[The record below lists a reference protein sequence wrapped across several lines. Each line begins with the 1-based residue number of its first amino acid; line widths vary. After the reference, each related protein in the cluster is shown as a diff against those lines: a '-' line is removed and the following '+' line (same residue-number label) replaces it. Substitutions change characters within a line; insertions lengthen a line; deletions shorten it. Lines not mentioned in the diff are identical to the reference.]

1 MYLEHLSLIN
11 YKNFEADQ
19 FTFDSSINCLVGR
32 NGSGKTTILDAIYHL
47 AFTKSYFNPQST
59 QNVRH
64 GAELF
69 TLEGKFKINEKDFDL
84 FIGFKKGTKKT
95 VKLNG
100 KTYERISDHIG
111 KIPLVIISLIGF
123 KKGTKKTVKLN
134 GKTYERISDHI
145 GKIPLVIISPADRDL
160 ILEGSETRR
169 KFIDSI
175 ISQSDSDYLN
185 ALLKYNQALSQR
197 NSLLKYFANNNV
209 FQKDTLVLY
218 DELLIENGSIIFEKR
233 NDFLNHFS
241 KHFIEQYKAISP
253 IESEIVEVK
262 YDSELLKTDFKTL
275 LEQSLTKDRLLQY
288 TSAGI
293 HKDDLMLLLNG
304 YPIKKFGSQGQ
315 QKSFLIALRFA
326 QYAFLKNQKNQ
337 KPIVLLD
344 DIFDKLDDQ
353 RVMRLVALVE
363 NDFFGQLF
371 ISDTNSKRTEE
382 VVKAT
387 GRNYVIHHLE

>member
-1 MYLEHLSLIN
+1 MGKNRIFIIIYRLGNNAYFYHPFLIMYLEHLSLIN

-111 KIPLVIISLIGF
+111 KIPLVIIS
-123 KKGTKKTVKLN
+123 
-134 GKTYERISDHI
+134 
-145 GKIPLVIISPADRDL
+145 PADRDL
-160 ILEGSETRR
+160 ISEGSETRR

-197 NSLLKYFANNNV
+197 NSLLKYFANNNL
-209 FQKDTLVLY
+209 FQKDTLALY

-275 LEQSLTKDRLLQY
+275 LEQSLSKDRLLQY

-293 HKDDLMLLLNG
+293 HKDDLMLFLNG

>member
-1 MYLEHLSLIN
+1 MHLEYLSLIN

-19 FTFDSSINCLVGR
+19 YEFDSSINCLVGR
-32 NGSGKTTILDAIYHL
+32 NGAGKTTILDAIYHL

-64 GAELF
+64 GEELF
-69 TLEGKFKINEKDFDL
+69 TLEGKFKVNEKQLDL
-84 FIGFKKGTKKT
+84 
-95 VKLNG
+95 
-100 KTYERISDHIG
+100 
-111 KIPLVIISLIGF
+111 LIGF
-123 KKGTKKTVKLN
+123 KKGNKKIIKVN

-160 ILEGSETRR
+160 ISEGSETRR
-169 KFIDSI
+169 KFVDSI
-175 ISQSDSDYLN
+175 ISQSDAAYLK

-197 NSLLKYFANNNV
+197 NSLLKYFAKNNV
-209 FQKDTLVLY
+209 FQEETLALY
-218 DELLIENGSIIFEKR
+218 DEILLENGTIIFEKR
-233 NDFLNHFS
+233 KAFLSLFTQD
-241 KHFIEQYKAISP
+241 FIEQYKAISP
-253 IESEIVEVK
+253 IETEQVAVR
-262 YDSELLKTDFKTL
+262 YDSELLHTDFKEL
-275 LEQSLTKDRLLQY
+275 LKQSLSKDRLVQY
-288 TSAGI
+288 TSSGI
-293 HKDDLMLLLNG
+293 HKDDLLLLLND

-371 ISDTNSKRTEE
+371 ISDTNSNRTEE

-387 GRNYVIHHLE
+387 GRPYVIHHLV

>member
-1 MYLEHLSLIN
+1 MGKNRIFIIIYRLGNNAYFYHPFLIMYLEHLSLIN

-111 KIPLVIISLIGF
+111 KIPLVIIS
-123 KKGTKKTVKLN
+123 
-134 GKTYERISDHI
+134 
-145 GKIPLVIISPADRDL
+145 PADRDL
-160 ILEGSETRR
+160 ISEGSETRR

-209 FQKDTLVLY
+209 FQKDTLALY

-241 KHFIEQYKAISP
+241 KHFIEQYKSISP

>member
-1 MYLEHLSLIN
+1 MGKNRIFIIIYRLGNNAYFYHPFLTMYLEHLSLIN

-84 FIGFKKGTKKT
+84 F
-95 VKLNG
+95 V
-100 KTYERISDHIG
+100 
-111 KIPLVIISLIGF
+111 GF

-160 ILEGSETRR
+160 ISEGSETRR

-209 FQKDTLVLY
+209 FQKDTLALY
-218 DELLIENGSIIFEKR
+218 DKLLIENGSIIFEKR

-241 KHFIEQYKAISP
+241 KHFIEQYKSISP

-275 LEQSLTKDRLLQY
+275 LERSLSKDRLLQY

>member
-19 FTFDSSINCLVGR
+19 FDFDSSINCLVGR
-32 NGSGKTTILDAIYHL
+32 NGAGKTTILDAIYHL

-69 TLEGKFKINEKDFDL
+69 TLEGKFKIDQRDLDL
-84 FIGFKKGTKKT
+84 FVGFKKGTKKT

-100 KTYERISDHIG
+100 KTYD
-111 KIPLVIISLIGF
+111 
-123 KKGTKKTVKLN
+123 
-134 GKTYERISDHI
+134 RISDHI

-160 ILEGSETRR
+160 ISEGSETRR

-175 ISQSDSDYLN
+175 ISQSDLGYLN

-197 NSLLKYFANNNV
+197 NSLLKYFSKNNV
-209 FQKDTLVLY
+209 FQKDTLALY

-233 NDFLNHFS
+233 NQFLNFFS
-241 KHFIEQYKAISP
+241 EHFIEQYKAISP
-253 IESEIVEVK
+253 VESEVVEVK
-262 YDSELLKTDFKTL
+262 YDSELLKTEFKTL
-275 LEQSLTKDRLLQY
+275 LEQSLSKDRLLQY

-293 HKDDLMLLLNG
+293 HKDDLILLLNG

-371 ISDTNSKRTEE
+371 ISDTNSSRTEE

-387 GRNYVIHHLE
+387 GRPYVIHHLE

>member
-1 MYLEHLSLIN
+1 MGKNRIFIIIYRLGNNAYFYHPFLIMYLEHLSLIN

-111 KIPLVIISLIGF
+111 KIPLVIIS
-123 KKGTKKTVKLN
+123 
-134 GKTYERISDHI
+134 
-145 GKIPLVIISPADRDL
+145 PADRDL
-160 ILEGSETRR
+160 ISEGSETRR

-209 FQKDTLVLY
+209 FQKDTLALY

-275 LEQSLTKDRLLQY
+275 LERSLSKDRLLQY

-293 HKDDLMLLLNG
+293 HKDDLILLLNG

-382 VVKAT
+382 VVKGT

>member
-1 MYLEHLSLIN
+1 MGKNRIFIIIYRLGNNAYFYHPFLTMYLEHLSLIN

-111 KIPLVIISLIGF
+111 KIPLVIIS
-123 KKGTKKTVKLN
+123 
-134 GKTYERISDHI
+134 
-145 GKIPLVIISPADRDL
+145 PADRDL
-160 ILEGSETRR
+160 ISEGSETRR

-209 FQKDTLVLY
+209 FQKDTLALY

-275 LEQSLTKDRLLQY
+275 LERSLSKDRLLQY

>member
-1 MYLEHLSLIN
+1 MGKNRIFIIIYRLGNNAYFYHPFLIMYLEHLSLIN

-111 KIPLVIISLIGF
+111 KIPLVIIS
-123 KKGTKKTVKLN
+123 
-134 GKTYERISDHI
+134 
-145 GKIPLVIISPADRDL
+145 PADQDL
-160 ILEGSETRR
+160 ISEGSETRR

-209 FQKDTLVLY
+209 FQKDTLALY

-241 KHFIEQYKAISP
+241 KHFIEQYKSISP

-275 LEQSLTKDRLLQY
+275 LERSLSKDRLLQY

>member
-1 MYLEHLSLIN
+1 MGKNRIFIIIYRLGNNAYFYHPFLIMYLEHLSLIN

-111 KIPLVIISLIGF
+111 KIPLVIIS
-123 KKGTKKTVKLN
+123 
-134 GKTYERISDHI
+134 
-145 GKIPLVIISPADRDL
+145 PADRDL
-160 ILEGSETRR
+160 ISEGSETRR

-209 FQKDTLVLY
+209 FQKDTLALY

>member
-1 MYLEHLSLIN
+1 MGKNRIFIIIYRLGNNAYFYLPFLVMHLEYLSLIN

-19 FTFDSSINCLVGR
+19 YEFDSSINCLVGR
-32 NGSGKTTILDAIYHL
+32 NGAGKTTILDAIYHL

-64 GAELF
+64 GEELF
-69 TLEGKFKINEKDFDL
+69 TLEGKFKVNEKQLDL
-84 FIGFKKGTKKT
+84 
-95 VKLNG
+95 
-100 KTYERISDHIG
+100 
-111 KIPLVIISLIGF
+111 LIGF
-123 KKGTKKTVKLN
+123 KKGNKKIIKVN

-145 GKIPLVIISPADRDL
+145 GKIPLVIISPADRNL
-160 ILEGSETRR
+160 ISEGSETRR
-169 KFIDSI
+169 KFVDSI
-175 ISQSDSDYLN
+175 ISQSDAAYLK

-197 NSLLKYFANNNV
+197 NSLLKYFAKNNV
-209 FQKDTLVLY
+209 FQEETLALY
-218 DELLIENGSIIFEKR
+218 DEILLENGTIIFEKR
-233 NDFLNHFS
+233 KAFLSLFTQD
-241 KHFIEQYKAISP
+241 FIEQYKAISP
-253 IESEIVEVK
+253 IETEQVAVR
-262 YDSELLKTDFKTL
+262 YDSELLHTDFKEL
-275 LEQSLTKDRLLQY
+275 LKQSLSKDRLVQY
-288 TSAGI
+288 TSSGV
-293 HKDDLMLLLNG
+293 HKDDLLLLLND

-371 ISDTNSKRTEE
+371 ISDTNSNRTEE

-387 GRNYVIHHLE
+387 GRPYVIHHLV

>member
-19 FTFDSSINCLVGR
+19 FDFDSSINCLVGR
-32 NGSGKTTILDAIYHL
+32 NGTGKTTILDAIYHL

-64 GAELF
+64 GSELF
-69 TLEGKFKINEKDFDL
+69 TLEGRFKIDQKDLDL

-95 VKLNG
+95 LKLNG
-100 KTYERISDHIG
+100 KTYD
-111 KIPLVIISLIGF
+111 
-123 KKGTKKTVKLN
+123 
-134 GKTYERISDHI
+134 RISDHI

-160 ILEGSETRR
+160 ISEGSETRR

-175 ISQSDSDYLN
+175 ISQSDPNYLN
-185 ALLKYNQALSQR
+185 ALLKYNQAVSQR
-197 NSLLKYFANNNV
+197 NSLLKYFAKNNV
-209 FQKDTLVLY
+209 FQKDTLALY

-233 NDFLNHFS
+233 NQFLNFFS
-241 KHFIEQYKAISP
+241 EHFIEQYKAISP
-253 IESEIVEVK
+253 IESEVVEVK
-262 YDSELLKTDFKTL
+262 YDSELHQVDFKTL
-275 LEQSLTKDRLLQY
+275 LEQSLSKDRLLQY

-371 ISDTNSKRTEE
+371 ISDTNSSRTEE

-387 GRNYVIHHLE
+387 GRPYVIHHLE

>member
-1 MYLEHLSLIN
+1 MGKNRIFIIIYRLGNNAYFYHPFLTMYLEHLSLIN

-111 KIPLVIISLIGF
+111 KIPLVIIS
-123 KKGTKKTVKLN
+123 
-134 GKTYERISDHI
+134 
-145 GKIPLVIISPADRDL
+145 PADRDL
-160 ILEGSETRR
+160 ISEGSETRR

-209 FQKDTLVLY
+209 FQKDTLALY

-275 LEQSLTKDRLLQY
+275 LERSLSKDRLLQY

-382 VVKAT
+382 VVKGT

>member
-1 MYLEHLSLIN
+1 M
-11 YKNFEADQ
+11 
-19 FTFDSSINCLVGR
+19 
-32 NGSGKTTILDAIYHL
+32 
-47 AFTKSYFNPQST
+47 
-59 QNVRH
+59 
-64 GAELF
+64 
-69 TLEGKFKINEKDFDL
+69 
-84 FIGFKKGTKKT
+84 
-95 VKLNG
+95 
-100 KTYERISDHIG
+100 
-111 KIPLVIISLIGF
+111 
-123 KKGTKKTVKLN
+123 
-134 GKTYERISDHI
+134 
-145 GKIPLVIISPADRDL
+145 VIISPADRDL
-160 ILEGSETRR
+160 ISEGSETRR

-175 ISQSDSDYLN
+175 ISQSDSGYLN

-197 NSLLKYFANNNV
+197 NSLLKYFSKNNV
-209 FQKDTLVLY
+209 FQKDTLALY

-233 NDFLNHFS
+233 NQFLNFFS
-241 KHFIEQYKAISP
+241 EHFIEQYKAISP
-253 IESEIVEVK
+253 IESEVVEVK

-275 LEQSLTKDRLLQY
+275 LEQSLSKDRLLQY
-288 TSAGI
+288 TSTGI

-315 QKSFLIALRFA
+315 QKSFLIAMRFA

-371 ISDTNSKRTEE
+371 ISDTNSSRTEE

-387 GRNYVIHHLE
+387 GRPYVIHHLE

>member
-1 MYLEHLSLIN
+1 MGKNRIFIIIYRLGNNAYFYHPFLIMYLEHLSLIN

-111 KIPLVIISLIGF
+111 KIPLVIIS
-123 KKGTKKTVKLN
+123 
-134 GKTYERISDHI
+134 
-145 GKIPLVIISPADRDL
+145 PADRDL
-160 ILEGSETRR
+160 ISEGSETRR

-209 FQKDTLVLY
+209 FQKDTLALY

-275 LEQSLTKDRLLQY
+275 LEQSLSKDRLLQY

-382 VVKAT
+382 VVKGT

>member
-1 MYLEHLSLIN
+1 MGKNRIFIIIYRLGNNAYFYHPFLIMYLEHLSLIN

-111 KIPLVIISLIGF
+111 KIPLVIIS
-123 KKGTKKTVKLN
+123 
-134 GKTYERISDHI
+134 
-145 GKIPLVIISPADRDL
+145 PADRDL
-160 ILEGSETRR
+160 ISEGSETRR

-209 FQKDTLVLY
+209 FQKDTLALY

-275 LEQSLTKDRLLQY
+275 LERSLSKDRLLQY

>member
-19 FTFDSSINCLVGR
+19 FDFDSSINCLVGR
-32 NGSGKTTILDAIYHL
+32 NGAGKTTILDAIYHL

-69 TLEGKFKINEKDFDL
+69 TLEGKFKIDHRDLDL
-84 FIGFKKGTKKT
+84 FVGFKKGTKKT

-100 KTYERISDHIG
+100 KTYD
-111 KIPLVIISLIGF
+111 
-123 KKGTKKTVKLN
+123 
-134 GKTYERISDHI
+134 RISDHI

-160 ILEGSETRR
+160 ISEGSETRR

-175 ISQSDSDYLN
+175 ISQSDSGYLN

-197 NSLLKYFANNNV
+197 NSLLKYFSKNNV
-209 FQKDTLVLY
+209 FQKDTLALY

-233 NDFLNHFS
+233 NQFLNFFS
-241 KHFIEQYKAISP
+241 EHFIEQYKAISP
-253 IESEIVEVK
+253 IESEVVEVK

-275 LEQSLTKDRLLQY
+275 LEQSLSKDRLLQY
-288 TSAGI
+288 TSTGI

-315 QKSFLIALRFA
+315 QKSFLIAMRFA

-371 ISDTNSKRTEE
+371 ISDTNSSRTEE

-387 GRNYVIHHLE
+387 GRPYVIHHLE

>member
-1 MYLEHLSLIN
+1 MGKNRIFIIIYRLGNNAYFYHPFLTMYLEHLSLIN

-111 KIPLVIISLIGF
+111 KIPLVIIS
-123 KKGTKKTVKLN
+123 
-134 GKTYERISDHI
+134 
-145 GKIPLVIISPADRDL
+145 PADRDL
-160 ILEGSETRR
+160 ISEGSETRR

-209 FQKDTLVLY
+209 FQKDTLALY
-218 DELLIENGSIIFEKR
+218 DELLIENGSILFEKR

-275 LEQSLTKDRLLQY
+275 LERSLSKDRLLQY

>member
-1 MYLEHLSLIN
+1 MGKNRIFIIIYRLGNNAYFYHPFLIMYLEHLSLIN

-111 KIPLVIISLIGF
+111 KIPLVIIS
-123 KKGTKKTVKLN
+123 
-134 GKTYERISDHI
+134 
-145 GKIPLVIISPADRDL
+145 PADRDL
-160 ILEGSETRR
+160 ISEGSETRR

-209 FQKDTLVLY
+209 FQKDTLALY

-275 LEQSLTKDRLLQY
+275 LEQSLSKDRLLQY

>member
-1 MYLEHLSLIN
+1 MGKNRIFIIIYRLGNNAYFYHPFLIMYLEHLSLIN

-111 KIPLVIISLIGF
+111 KIPLVIIS
-123 KKGTKKTVKLN
+123 
-134 GKTYERISDHI
+134 
-145 GKIPLVIISPADRDL
+145 PADRDL
-160 ILEGSETRR
+160 ISEGSETRR

-209 FQKDTLVLY
+209 FQKDTLALY

-275 LEQSLTKDRLLQY
+275 LGQSLSKDRLLQY

>member
-1 MYLEHLSLIN
+1 MGKNRIFIIIYRLGNNAYFYHPFLTMYLEHLSLIN

-111 KIPLVIISLIGF
+111 KIPLVIIS
-123 KKGTKKTVKLN
+123 
-134 GKTYERISDHI
+134 
-145 GKIPLVIISPADRDL
+145 PADRDL
-160 ILEGSETRR
+160 ISEGSETRR

-209 FQKDTLVLY
+209 FQKDTLALY

-275 LEQSLTKDRLLQY
+275 LEQSLSKDRLLQY

>member
-111 KIPLVIISLIGF
+111 KIPLVIIS
-123 KKGTKKTVKLN
+123 
-134 GKTYERISDHI
+134 
-145 GKIPLVIISPADRDL
+145 PADQDL
-160 ILEGSETRR
+160 ISEGSETRR

-209 FQKDTLVLY
+209 FQKDTLALY

-241 KHFIEQYKAISP
+241 KHFIEQYKSISP

-275 LEQSLTKDRLLQY
+275 LERSFSKDRLLQY